1 MNKSTEET
9 GKIAKI
15 RSFGFFMKGIV
26 YVILGT
32 LTFMAAF
39 DWGGDVSSRNNVIQF
54 LLDLPLGKALI
65 GVASLGLF
73 AYSLWRF
80 YQTLM
85 RPKGKPGG
93 KKIKSIFKKVRY
105 FYSGILYGTI
115 AYSFAKPLISEL
127 SGNGEAQVEDNNN
140 GDEKTALWE
149 LLSMDW
155 GKALLWVLAAI
166 IAGQAIQQFY
176 IAYTAGYMKKIDNY
190 PSVKHEY
197 DFIKR
202 SGRMGYIARGVVFG
216 ILSFFIVQVI
226 LQHNAD
232 AYKGT
237 EGALQYLLTLSYGTW
252 LLGAVALGLTL
263 YGLFNVMVARHANL
277 ARLT

>member
-93 KKIKSIFKKVRY
+93 KKIKSIFKRVRY

>member
-93 KKIKSIFKKVRY
+93 KKIKSIFKRVRY

-197 DFIKR
+197 DFIKK